1 MKWGYLAMGAVVLIW
16 STFAL
21 SIRAAGNTSL
31 TPGDVALLRFGVP
44 SLLLIPVIPKTIR
57 IMRRQPW
64 YWTVLIAIG
73 GGFPFLMLV
82 QLGGAAT
89 SAALVGTI
97 PPGTI
102 PVFITIFGAVLGT
115 HFATARWF
123 GIACIAA
130 GVVVAMQGSG
140 AAHLA
145 GVGLLLTAG
154 ALWSLY
160 VLAVSKT
167 SYRPLDI
174 VVLLA
179 VPSSVMSGVFIETG
193 LLHTTLFT
201 GGAVLSEMLTYAV
214 LQGVVIGI
222 ISTLLYSF
230 AITNLGASRAALMG
244 SVSPVLTTLGAIPLL
259 GETPA
264 LGTVVCL
271 VLVSAG
277 VLTANLWG
285 TAVPLTH
292 TRSRLG
298 ARLRVKN
305 AIV

>member
-1 MKWGYLAMGAVVLIW
+1 MVWGYLAMGAVVLIW

-31 TPGDVALLRFGVP
+31 TAGDVALLRFGVP
-44 SLLLIPVIPKTIR
+44 SLLLIPVIPQSFRVMI
-57 IMRRQPW
+57 RQPW
-64 YWTVLIAIG
+64 YWTVLIIIG

-82 QLGGAAT
+82 QLGGAVT

-102 PVFITIFGAVLGT
+102 PVFITIFGAILGA
-115 HFATARWF
+115 HFTAVRWF

-140 AAHLA
+140 SAHLA

-167 SYRPLDI
+167 RYRPLDI

-179 VPSSVMSGVFIETG
+179 VPSFGMTGVFISTD
-193 LLHTTLFT
+193 LLHTTFFT
-201 GGAVLSEMLTYAV
+201 GNSDLSDVLTYAV

-230 AITNLGASRAALMG
+230 SIRSLGPSRAALMG

-264 LGTVVCL
+264 MGTVVCL
-271 VLVSAG
+271 VLVSSGA
-277 VLTANLWG
+277 LIANLWG

-305 AIV
+305 AVV

>member
-1 MKWGYLAMGAVVLIW
+1 MGAVVLIW

-21 SIRAAGNTSL
+21 SIRAVGSTSL
-31 TPGDVALLRFGVP
+31 SPGDVALLRFGAP
-44 SLLLIPVIPKTIR
+44 TLLLIPVIPKTIR
-57 IMRRQPW
+57 NIRHQPW
-64 YWTVLIAIG
+64 YWTALIAFG

-82 QLGGAAT
+82 QQGGAAT

-102 PVFITIFGAVLGT
+102 PVFITIFGAILGT
-115 HFATARWF
+115 HFTTVRWL

-130 GVVVAMQGSG
+130 GVIVSMQGSG
-140 AAHLA
+140 ASHLA

-167 SYRPLDI
+167 RYRPIDI
-174 VVLLA
+174 VVLLS
-179 VPSSVMSGVFIETG
+179 VPSSFMVGAFMAAGW
-193 LLHTTLFT
+193 LQTTLFT
-201 GGAVLSEMLTYAV
+201 GTAVIAEVLSYAV

-230 AITNLGASRAALMG
+230 AISNLGASRAALMG
-244 SVSPVLTTLGAIPLL
+244 SVSPVITTVGAVPLL
-259 GETPA
+259 GETPSA
-264 LGTVVCL
+264 ITVICL
-271 VLVSAG
+271 ALVSVGA
-277 VLTANLWG
+277 LTANLWG
-285 TAVPLTH
+285 TSVLSPH
-292 TRSRLG
+292 TRSWLG
-298 ARLRVKN
+298 ARVRMKN

>member
-1 MKWGYLAMGAVVLIW
+1 MAWAYLAMGAVVLIW

-21 SIRAAGNTSL
+21 SIRAAGSTSL

-44 SLLLIPVIPKTIR
+44 SLLLIPVIPGTIR
-57 IMRRQPW
+57 RMRQQRW
-64 YWTVLIAIG
+64 FWTALIVIG

-82 QLGGAAT
+82 QQGGAAT

-102 PVFITIFGAVLGT
+102 PVFITIFGAVLGA
-115 HFATARWF
+115 HFTTARWL

-140 AAHLA
+140 VSHLA

-154 ALWSLY
+154 ALWTLY
-160 VLAVSKT
+160 VLSVSKT
-167 SYRPLDI
+167 GYRPLDI

-179 VPSSVMSGVFIETG
+179 VPSIVMTGVFIATG

-201 GGAVLSEMLTYAV
+201 GSAVLLDVLTYAMI
-214 LQGVVIGI
+214 QGVVIGI

-244 SVSPVLTTLGAIPLL
+244 SLSPVLTTLGAIPLL

-271 VLVSAG
+271 VLVSVGA
-277 VLTANLWG
+277 LTANLWG
-285 TAVPLTH
+285 ADVSLTH
-292 TRSRLG
+292 TRSRQG

-305 AIV
+305 AVS